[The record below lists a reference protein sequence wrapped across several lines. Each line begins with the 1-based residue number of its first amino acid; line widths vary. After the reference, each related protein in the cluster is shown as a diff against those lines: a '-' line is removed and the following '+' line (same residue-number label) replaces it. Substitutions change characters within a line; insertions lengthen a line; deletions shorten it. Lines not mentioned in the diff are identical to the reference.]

1 MAEIGIALCMLFLGG
16 RMDKF
21 RAADSKGSVA
31 DHQVKKE
38 TRFQAIF
45 VRRGPRIFVRSI
57 LSRVD

>member
-1 MAEIGIALCMLFLGG
+1 MLFLGG

-45 VRRGPRIFVRSI
+45 VRRGPRIFVRF
-57 LSRVD
+57 LSQAELISKNSS